1 MEAMK
6 WAWDFFQNQG
16 EAVMKKIFNLL
27 FGICLLV
34 GCGNVEEAVSLAGKK
49 FVMQN
54 AENGATI
61 TLEFSDNGNDY
72 YGQVVNNYFGS
83 YKISGNNITF
93 GAGGTTMMMG
103 PREEM
108 EAERHYFENLEKV
121 KTYTLQNDVLALT
134 TSDGKVLEFKEK

>member
-1 MEAMK
+1 
-6 WAWDFFQNQG
+6 
-16 EAVMKKIFNLL
+16 MKKLL
-27 FGICLLV
+27 SLLLGICFLA
-34 GCGNVEEAVSLAGKK
+34 GCSNAGEQISLSGKK

-54 AENGATI
+54 SEAGTTV

-83 YKISGNNITF
+83 YKIFNDKITF
-93 GAGGTTMMMG
+93 SAGGTTMMMG

-108 EAERHYFENLEKV
+108 EAEGRYFADLTKV
-121 KTYTLQNDVLALT
+121 KTYTLQNDVLTLT

>member
-1 MEAMK
+1 
-6 WAWDFFQNQG
+6 
-16 EAVMKKIFNLL
+16 MKKLL
-27 FGICLLV
+27 SLLLEICFLA
-34 GCGNVEEAVSLAGKK
+34 GCSNSVEQISLSGKK

-54 AENGATI
+54 SESGTTV

-83 YKISGNNITF
+83 YKIFNDKITF
-93 GAGGTTMMMG
+93 SAGGTTMMMG

-108 EAERHYFENLEKV
+108 EAEGRYFADLDKV
-121 KTYTLQNDVLALT
+121 KSFTLQNDVLTLT

>member
-1 MEAMK
+1 
-6 WAWDFFQNQG
+6 
-16 EAVMKKIFNLL
+16 MKKLL
-27 FGICLLV
+27 SLLLEICFLA
-34 GCGNVEEAVSLAGKK
+34 GCSNSVEQISLSGKK

-54 AENGATI
+54 SEAGTTV

-83 YKISGNNITF
+83 YKIFNDKITF
-93 GAGGTTMMMG
+93 SAGGTTMMMG

-108 EAERHYFENLEKV
+108 EAEGRYFADLDKV
-121 KTYTLQNDVLALT
+121 KSFTLQNDVLTLT